1 MATEPTA
8 ATDPASGPSPPRV
21 VSLVPSVTE
30 TLVRWGVPPV
40 ACTRFCEQP
49 GLAQVGGTKNPDVP
63 AIVELAPDLVVMCVE
78 ENRREDADALEQAG
92 VATAALAVDGVADV
106 APAMRMLATL
116 VGARA
121 DLVDDLAAGIDAE
134 LATQTTVTHAGA
146 DAPDD
151 PVRLDGLRAF
161 VPIWKR
167 PWMTLSGGTY
177 GSSVLAAL
185 GVANVFADRP
195 ERYPEVTLD
204 EARDRRPD
212 VVLAPSEPYPFAE
225 RHVPALEEVAPVVLV
240 DGQDLFWW
248 GARTPEAL
256 RRLRARLAEALHRR

>member
-1 MATEPTA
+1 MPSESA
-8 ATDPASGPSPPRV
+8 ATGRRV

-49 GLAQVGGTKNPDVP
+49 DLLHVGGTKNPDVP
-63 AIVELAPDLVVMCVE
+63 AIVRLAPDLVVMCVE
-78 ENRREDADALEQAG
+78 ENRREDAEDLAEAG
-92 VATAALAVDGVADV
+92 VVTAALSVDGVEDV
-106 APAMRMLATL
+106 VPAMQMLAGL
-116 VGARA
+116 VG
-121 DLVDDLAAGIDAE
+121 VDPRRVVGEPPAQPPSGPAE
-134 LATQTTVTHAGA
+134 GTGGA
-146 DAPDD
+146 VA
-151 PVRLDGLRAF
+151 GLRAF

-167 PWMTLSGGTY
+167 PWMTLSDRTY
-177 GSSVLAAL
+177 GSSLLAAL
-185 GVANVFADRP
+185 GVENVFAGAT

-204 EARDRRPD
+204 EAAARRPD

-225 RHVPALEEVAPVVLV
+225 RHVPDLQEVAPVVLV

-256 RRLRARLAEALHRR
+256 QRLAAQLAPLARDLPPPPPG